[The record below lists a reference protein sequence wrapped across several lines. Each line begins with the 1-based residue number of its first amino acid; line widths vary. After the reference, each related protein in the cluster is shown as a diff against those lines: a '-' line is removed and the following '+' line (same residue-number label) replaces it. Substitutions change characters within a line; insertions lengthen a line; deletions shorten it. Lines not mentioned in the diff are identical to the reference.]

1 MKRNVLIMVGIVVLF
16 FILYQ
21 AIKFQYNRLV
31 TLDQLTKEAWS
42 QVENVLQRRNDLIP
56 NLVATVKGYAKHER
70 EVFLEVTRM
79 RSQLLGAKTIGEKA
93 VASDQLSGALG
104 RLLLVVENYP
114 QLKASENFLHLQDE
128 LAGTENRIAVER
140 KRYNEAVREYNR
152 AVKSIPIV
160 FFIGTLHFEKEKSYF
175 QATPESVT
183 PPKVAF

>member
-1 MKRNVLIMVGIVVLF
+1 MKRNILIAAGIVVLF
-16 FILYQ
+16 FMLYQ

-31 TLDQLTKEAWS
+31 TLDQLTREAWS

-93 VASDQLSGALG
+93 AASDQLSGALG

-114 QLKASENFLHLQDE
+114 QLKASDNFRDLQVALE
-128 LAGTENRIAVER
+128 GTENRIAVAR
-140 KRYNEAVREYNR
+140 TRYNEAARQLNSYSKEFFGSFFCRRAGVKPVEY
-152 AVKSIPIV
+152 
-160 FFIGTLHFEKEKSYF
+160 FEATE
-175 QATPESVT
+175 QAKTEV
-183 PPKVAF
+183 PKVKF